1 MIDEESETT
10 AVSSAQ
16 VDALQP
22 SMRNVLL
29 QSVPPVQNLPPQ
41 PPVPSFPQLM
51 NPTATFQAPGEIIPH
66 FPPRGVPISQPLS
79 QMPPFSQPNG
89 VPFHSNIRPPI
100 GTEPQSGML
109 PQQQMHRPPPTMGGV
124 PHSMA
129 AHIGGAPQQ
138 PTMHSMGGGPQYT
151 QVPMHRP
158 LMMTTMPQMPHH
170 MQTQTTPQR
179 LMPSPTSPFL
189 PQIGVPQPPLVGST
203 AHTGRP
209 IRPLLPPHMGDGP
222 HSGHPMVPHT
232 SEGPRSSFAPH
243 TMSDTYRTPLV
254 PHMGDG
260 PQPPFAPHVGSM
272 LRPSMVPF
280 MGQRPPISQQMGE
293 FNLQHLPHPP
303 PMSSQ
308 AELRPLMISLI
319 QPHVETETEPLAK
332 GEGEDIQTIMDESTE
347 PIPMDEEQNEPD
359 SPTTIQTP
367 NITEEPD
374 QPEEPR
380 EPLLDDKPP
389 MGEEPL
395 NQLSEDAPIPTNEPH
410 ELLPIAPLMGEEP
423 NKPPTVPPQ
432 TNEVSPQVQEPLLIA
447 PPTGNEPNLT
457 SEDKEG
463 ENVDK
468 STPNNA
474 IKLSPSH
481 EPFAN
486 FSNTPLDAKPH
497 VPLETIPQPDQDG
510 APLDANPQPHQD
522 NSGPPVGIDDMYIT
536 TDEEDLKM
544 ATSPTDDSDYL

>member
-138 PTMHSMGGGPQYT
+138 PTMPSMGGGPQYT

-170 MQTQTTPQR
+170 MQTQTTPQQ
-179 LMPSPTSPFL
+179 LMPSPTRPFL

-209 IRPLLPPHMGDGP
+209 IHPLLPPHMGDGP

-232 SEGPRSSFAPH
+232 IEGPRSSFAPH
-243 TMSDTYRTPLV
+243 TMSDTYRTPLA

-272 LRPSMVPF
+272 PRPSMVPF

-293 FNLQHLPHPP
+293 FNQPHLPHPP

-347 PIPMDEEQNEPD
+347 PIPMDEEPD

-367 NITEEPD
+367 NVTEEP
-374 QPEEPR
+374 EEPS

-389 MGEEPL
+389 MGEEQKEPL
-395 NQLSEDAPIPTNEPH
+395 NQQSDEDAPIPTNEPH
-410 ELLPIAPLMGEEP
+410 ELTA
-423 NKPPTVPPQ
+423 
-432 TNEVSPQVQEPLLIA
+432 QVQAKEPLLIA
-447 PPTGNEPNLT
+447 PPTGNEPNQPLVQQLVT
-457 SEDKEG
+457 SGDKEG

-468 STPNNA
+468 STPSNA

-481 EPFAN
+481 EPFPN
-486 FSNTPLDAKPH
+486 FSNTPLDAKPQSTMDD
-497 VPLETIPQPDQDG
+497 VPLETIPQPNKDG
-510 APLDANPQPHQD
+510 APLDANPQPHED